1 MKFFRIL
8 CKYIFLYFFIPL
20 LILVGIEGFLRY
32 EGWGENRHPWR
43 ERVVENKKIY
53 TKNMAFYQQFFEHP
67 IHPGEFEP
75 FITMI
80 QIPKPENTIRIFVF
94 GESAALGWPD
104 SRYSMGNFLLAMLN
118 MLYPEYNWEVFN
130 VCFAGINSHIIR
142 YLVENS
148 LFLQPD
154 LVIFYMGNNESHGT
168 FGLLHSFRNSI
179 PLSPWIVQTHIR
191 LQHLYLVQQLRKF
204 SLMVKQVLPKRR
216 MRIVRWDDRRVNIVA
231 KNFED
236 NLRSIIEILDREHI
250 PVFVSTMGANL
261 RDWLPIESWF
271 RENISKEEVEEWKK
285 YFGEGL
291 NLISSGNIRQ
301 AKEALIKALKIDPT
315 PAILNYFF
323 AWTLLVEGDE
333 LQAKKY
339 FLEACDKDGIGF
351 VRSKS
356 FINEIIQGVS
366 KSFSDNQN
374 IRLIP
379 IAEELS
385 THAQNHIP
393 GTDLF
398 VDSCHL
404 NFYGTYI
411 IARAYLREIIKKF
424 SLPSRDIPSCED
436 TKFRLGITRNKEKQL
451 GIFIQV
457 NKPLNSIYFPDGFKS
472 FNYEEITN
480 QLQHYIVNST
490 FQQTSSNAQFNSEDI
505 EKPFYLLG
513 IYPKNKNLLLSC
525 LDVLNNLG
533 AFRQGLTIAKK
544 ICDEYP
550 ATVNDYFILFDF
562 ACNVNDRENAELA
575 LRKIGELFDFLGEIY
590 TYHALRWAIKQE
602 QKEKAVEISHKL
614 VSFSLALPLYKALA
628 HCVLI
633 NEEKNLSFSEKLAKW
648 KEVLQKNSWSFDS
661 FRYVSKQIQT
671 EQEKEMFKGI
681 LSEMIQN
688 NVKSAL
694 PFIFMAHIYEDE
706 KNIPLSIKMFQKSIS
721 VSPDNL
727 FSYYELTRL
736 LTKKAEELLLA
747 GNIEEAT
754 ATLEQA
760 VQIFPYY
767 APAWLNLMDT
777 CLLLGDE
784 PGYWEKLTEWQE
796 IQNKDIM
803 RYLWEI
809 AY

>member
-1 MKFFRIL
+1 MKIIKVL
-8 CKYIFLYFFIPL
+8 YKYFLLYLFIPL
-20 LILVGIEGFLRY
+20 LILAGVEGFLRY
-32 EGWGENRHPWR
+32 KGWGENRHPWR
-43 ERVVENKKIY
+43 ERVFENKRFY

-67 IHPGEFEP
+67 IYPGELEP

-80 QIPKPENTIRIFVF
+80 QLPKPENTLRIFVF

-104 SRYSMGNFLLAMLN
+104 SSYSIGNFLLAMLN
-118 MLYPEYNWEVFN
+118 TLYPEYNWEVFN

-154 LVIFYMGNNESHGT
+154 LAIFYMGNNEAHGT

-179 PLSPWIVQTHIR
+179 PLSPWIVQTHIH
-191 LQHLYLVQQLRKF
+191 LQNLYLVQQLRKVA
-204 SLMVKQVLPKRR
+204 LMVKQVLPKRT

-250 PVFVSTMGANL
+250 PVFVSTIGANL

-271 RENISKEEVEEWKK
+271 REDISKEEVEEWNK

-291 NLISSGNIRQ
+291 SLLSVENILQ
-301 AKEALIKALKIDPT
+301 AKETFAKALKIDPT

-323 AWTLLVEGDE
+323 AWTLLLEGDE
-333 LQAKKY
+333 PQAKKY
-339 FLEACDKDGIGF
+339 FLEACDKDGFGF

-356 FINEIIQGVS
+356 FINEVIQGVS
-366 KSFSDNQN
+366 KSFTDNQN
-374 IRLIP
+374 VRLIP

-393 GTDLF
+393 GNDLF

-404 NFYGTYI
+404 NFYGTYV

-424 SLPSRDIPSCED
+424 SLPSRNIPSYED
-436 TKFRLGITRNKEKQL
+436 TKFRLGITRDKEKQL
-451 GIFIQV
+451 GIFFQD
-457 NKPLNSIYFPDGFKS
+457 NKPLNLIYFPDGFKS
-472 FNYEEITN
+472 LNYEGITN

-490 FQQTSSNAQFNSEDI
+490 FQQTPSNGQFNSEDI
-505 EKPFYLLG
+505 EKLFDLLD
-513 IYPKNKNLLLSC
+513 ICPENKIFLLSC

-544 ICDEYP
+544 ICDEHL

-575 LRKIGELFDFLGEIY
+575 LRKIGEVFDFPEEIY

-602 QKEKAVEISHKL
+602 QKEKAVEMSRKL
-614 VSFSLALPLYKALA
+614 VSFSLALPMYKALA

-633 NEEKNLSFSEKLAKW
+633 NEENNLSFSEKLAKW
-648 KEVLQKNSWSFDS
+648 KEVLQKNLWSFDS
-661 FRYVSKQIQT
+661 FQYVFKQIRN
-671 EQEKEMFKGI
+671 EQEREMFKEI

-694 PFIFMAHIYEDE
+694 PYILMAHMFEDE
-706 KNIPLSIKMFQKSIS
+706 NNITSAIEMFQKSIS

-736 LTKKAEELLLA
+736 FTKKAEELLLA
-747 GNIEEAT
+747 GNCDEANII
-754 ATLEQA
+754 LEQA

-784 PGYWEKLTEWQE
+784 PGYWKKLTEWQE